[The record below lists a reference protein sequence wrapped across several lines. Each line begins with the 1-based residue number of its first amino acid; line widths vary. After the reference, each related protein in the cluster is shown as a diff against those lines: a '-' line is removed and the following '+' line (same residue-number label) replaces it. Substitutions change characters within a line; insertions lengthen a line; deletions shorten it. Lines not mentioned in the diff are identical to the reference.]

1 MFDEKAKNFL
11 KNSTKNALDS
21 QDTIKGKVIAD
32 IKNINHTKSM
42 SFDIHVTVK
51 FNSKKFNREIKMRAK
66 NKNPLKEMKIPP
78 TLKNLKSLK
87 E

>member
-1 MFDEKAKNFL
+1 MFDEKAKNFP
-11 KNSTKNALDS
+11 KNSTKNVLAS

-32 IKNINHTKSM
+32 IKNMNHTKSM

-51 FNSKKFNREIKMRAK
+51 ISSKKFDREIKMRAK
-66 NKNPLKEMKIPP
+66 NKNPLKEIKMPP

>member
-1 MFDEKAKNFL
+1 MFDVKAKNFP
-11 KNSTKNALDS
+11 KNSTKKALASHDI
-21 QDTIKGKVIAD
+21 IKGKVIAD
-32 IKNINHTKSM
+32 IKNISHTKSM

-51 FNSKKFNREIKMRAK
+51 INSKKFEREIKMRAK
-66 NKNPLKEMKIPP
+66 NKNPLKEIKMPP